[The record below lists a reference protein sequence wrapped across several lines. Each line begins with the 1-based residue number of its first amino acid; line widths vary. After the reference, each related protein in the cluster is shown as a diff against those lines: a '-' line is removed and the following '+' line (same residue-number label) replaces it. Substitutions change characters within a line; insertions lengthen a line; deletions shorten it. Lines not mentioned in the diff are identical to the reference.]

1 MKKKERKIL
10 YLLTVAVL
18 LLGLSISMVLSGE
31 HTVKSEY
38 YEAQVQAAQQMERC
52 MRAVRAY
59 KQELGIPVGEED
71 IHRTGLIGQSYTE
84 ITTTLGALEAK
95 RTTAWPDMAALCVRL
110 LHEAGVRAGDT
121 VGAGFSGSFPG
132 MNLAM
137 ITACESMGVTLKC
150 IPSVGASTYGANDPE
165 LTFPEMMCLLEQDG
179 WIKTEIAVAT
189 MGGGDDVGREMPGE
203 TVAAIQSRLQEFGVS
218 IVKLPEFSDNLSWRE
233 EYYGPI
239 DCFVAVGGN
248 VTSLG
253 RTEDSVSLGQGVL
266 KADRTMRLAEG
277 SGLVQRY
284 CAAGIPVINLL
295 NIKFLAAEYGLP
307 YDPVEWPEIGRSA
320 VYSVRT
326 YPKLWIV
333 FGGACVCGMLLACY
347 WTRGGKTFGARGE
360 NSDER
365 RKAENLGDR

>member
-1 MKKKERKIL
+1 MKQKERKIL
-10 YLLTVAVL
+10 YLLTIAVL

-38 YEAQVQAAQQMERC
+38 YDVQVQAAQQMERC
-52 MRAVRAY
+52 MHAVREY
-59 KQELGIPVGEED
+59 KQELGIPMSEED

-165 LTFPEMMCLLEQDG
+165 LTFPEMMCLLQRDG
-179 WIKTEIAVAT
+179 WIRTEVAVAT
-189 MGGGDDVGREMPGE
+189 MGGGDDVGREMPAE
-203 TVAAIQSRLQEFGVS
+203 TVVAIQGRLKEFGVS
-218 IVKLPEFSDNLSWRE
+218 IVELPEFSENLSWRE

-266 KADRTMRLAEG
+266 KYDRTMRLAEG

-284 CAAGIPVINLL
+284 CAEGIPVINLL
-295 NIKFLAAEYGLP
+295 NIKFLVAEYGLP
-307 YDPVEWPEIGRSA
+307 YDPVEWPEIGQSS
-320 VYSVRT
+320 VYSVT
-326 YPKLWIV
+326 SYPKPWIV
-333 FGGACVCGMLLACY
+333 FGGVCVCGALLSCY
-347 WTRGGKTFGARGE
+347 RIRSGKTSAAKGE
-360 NSDER
+360 NGDER
-365 RKAENLGDR
+365 AKSENSGDR

>member
-1 MKKKERKIL
+1 MKKKEQKIL

-18 LLGLSISMVLSGE
+18 LLGLSISMALSGQQ
-31 HTVKSEY
+31 TVKSEY
-38 YEAQVQAAQQMERC
+38 YDVQVQAAQQMEQC
-52 MRAVRAY
+52 MQAIWEY
-59 KQELGIPVGEED
+59 KQELGIPMSKED
-71 IHRTGLIGQSYTE
+71 THQTGLIGQSYTE

-137 ITACESMGVTLKC
+137 VTACESMGVTLKC

-165 LTFPEMMCLLEQDG
+165 LTFPEMMCLLRQDG
-179 WIKTEIAVAT
+179 WIKTEVAVAT
-189 MGGGDDVGREMPGE
+189 MGGGDDIGREMPAE
-203 TVAAIQSRLQEFGVS
+203 TVATIQGRLKELGVS
-218 IVKLPEFSDNLSWRE
+218 IVELPDFSENLSWRE

-253 RTEDSVSLGQGVL
+253 RTEDSASLGQGVL
-266 KADRTMRLAEG
+266 KPDRTMRLTEE

-284 CAAGIPVINLL
+284 CAAGTPVINLL
-295 NIKFLAAEYGLP
+295 NIKFLVAEYGLP
-307 YDPVEWPEIGRSA
+307 YDPAEWPEIGQSA
-320 VYSVRT
+320 VYSVRS

-333 FGGACVCGMLLACY
+333 FGGVCACGALLACY
-347 WTRGGKTFGARGE
+347 RIRGGKSSGARGE
-360 NSDER
+360 NRDER
-365 RKAENLGDR
+365 SKIKNFGDR

>member
-1 MKKKERKIL
+1 MKQKERKIL

-18 LLGLSISMVLSGE
+18 LLGLSISMVLSGQ

-38 YEAQVQAAQQMERC
+38 YEVQVQAAQQMERC
-52 MRAVRAY
+52 MQAVREY
-59 KQELGIPVGEED
+59 KQELGIPMIEED

-165 LTFPEMMCLLEQDG
+165 LTFPEMMCLLKRDG
-179 WIKTEIAVAT
+179 WITTEVAVAT

-203 TVAAIQSRLQEFGVS
+203 TVAAIQSRLKELGVS
-218 IVKLPEFSDNLSWRE
+218 IVELPEFSENLSWRE

-266 KADRTMRLAEG
+266 KSDRTMRLAEG

-284 CAAGIPVINLL
+284 CAAGTPVINLL
-295 NIKFLAAEYGLP
+295 NIKFLVAEYGLP
-307 YDPVEWPEIGRSA
+307 YDSVEWPEIGQSA
-320 VYSVRT
+320 VYLVTS
-326 YPKLWIV
+326 YPKLWGMLGSV
-333 FGGACVCGMLLACY
+333 CVCGILLACY
-347 WTRGGKTFGARGE
+347 RIRCGKSSVARGE
-360 NSDER
+360 NRDER
-365 RKAENLGDR
+365 AKIKNSGHR